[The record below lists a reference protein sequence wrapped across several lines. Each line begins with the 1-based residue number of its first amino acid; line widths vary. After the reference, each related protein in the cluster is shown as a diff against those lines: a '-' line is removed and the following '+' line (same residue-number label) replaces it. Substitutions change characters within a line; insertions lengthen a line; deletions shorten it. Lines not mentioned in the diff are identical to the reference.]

1 MFGSAFFED
10 LQIKNI
16 SVLSG
21 VRSRGRTVDFSIAG
35 RRTHGMLY
43 LSRGECTFFL
53 NTGEVVSLREGELA
67 YLPKYKKYR
76 MQYTG
81 DETAFILV
89 DCELYDKEGE
99 ELFLFDTIVPIA
111 KDDATHNVS
120 KTMSDFAS
128 CGASKTTRVTLRKK
142 ELFYRMLAFMD
153 TVFSPANLG
162 ERCRTIENGV
172 RLLEQTYLEDLRI
185 EEYAKACFVSVNT
198 FRALFLKHFGT
209 SPLKYRNR
217 LRIERARELLLD
229 GTFTVAEVAYASGF
243 KNIGYFCRY
252 YRALTGETPA
262 ETRIQNK

>member
-1 MFGSAFFED
+1 MLCSAFFED

-53 NTGEVVSLREGELA
+53 DTGEVVSLREGELA

-81 DETAFILV
+81 EETAFILV
-89 DCELYDKEGE
+89 NYELYGKEGE
-99 ELFLFDTIVPIA
+99 ELFLFDTIAPIA
-111 KDDATHNVS
+111 KDDSAHNVS
-120 KTMSDFAS
+120 KTMSDFVS
-128 CGASKTTRVTLRKK
+128 CGASRTDHAIIRKK
-142 ELFYRMLAFMD
+142 ELMYRTLAFVY
-153 TVFSPANLG
+153 TELAPITYG
-162 ERCRTIENGV
+162 ERCPTIKNGV

-229 GTFTVAEVAYASGF
+229 GTFAVAEVAYASGF

-252 YRALTGETPA
+252 YRATTGETPA

>member
-1 MFGSAFFED
+1 MLGSAFFED

-21 VRSRGRTVDFSIAG
+21 VRTRGRTVDFSTAG

-53 NTGEVVSLREGELA
+53 NTGEVVSVREGELA
-67 YLPKYKKYR
+67 YLPKYKKYH

-81 DETAFILV
+81 EETAFILV
-89 DCELYDKEGE
+89 NYELYGKEGE
-99 ELFLFDTIVPIA
+99 ELFLFDTIMPTA
-111 KDDATHNVS
+111 KDDVTHTIV
-120 KTMSDFAS
+120 KIMSGFVS
-128 CGASKTTRVTLRKK
+128 CGASRTVHATIRKK
-142 ELFYRMLAFMD
+142 ELMYRTLALIYAELAP
-153 TVFSPANLG
+153 TSQG
-162 ERCRTIENGV
+162 ERCPTIENGV
-172 RLLEQTYLEDLRI
+172 RLLEQTYLEDLRM

-198 FRALFLKHFGT
+198 FRSLFLKHFGT

-243 KNIGYFCRY
+243 KNVGYFCRY
-252 YRALTGETPA
+252 YRAMTGETPT
-262 ETRIQNK
+262 ETRTQNK